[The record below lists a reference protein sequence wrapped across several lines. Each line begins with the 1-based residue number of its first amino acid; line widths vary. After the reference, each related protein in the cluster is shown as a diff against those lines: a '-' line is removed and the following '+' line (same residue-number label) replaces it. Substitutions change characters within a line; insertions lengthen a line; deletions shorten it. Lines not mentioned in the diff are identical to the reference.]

1 MVDWCYISA
10 NPSMTSILEKNIDK
24 INWTWL
30 SSNPSM
36 DAMNIIKN
44 NLDIAMDNI
53 DWKSIASNPAIFE
66 LCD

>member
-1 MVDWCYISA
+1 
-10 NPSMTSILEKNIDK
+10 MTSILEKNIDK

-30 SSNPSM
+30 SSNPSI

-44 NLDIAMDNI
+44 NLDIALDNI